1 MKLRILR
8 DVMVAGDRKDA
19 GSIID
24 LEGADASLLLGMGK
38 AEVATEEE
46 PAKPAPAPKA
56 AKAKPEPATT
66 EA

>member
-8 DVMVAGDRKDA
+8 DVMVAGVRQDA

-24 LEGADASLLLGMGK
+24 LEGAAVSLLLGMGK
-38 AEVATEEE
+38 AEVAKEEE

-56 AKAKPEPATT
+56 AKAKAESTAT

>member
-8 DVMVAGDRKDA
+8 DVMVAGVRQDA

-24 LEGADASLLLGMGK
+24 LEGAAVGLLLGMGK
-38 AEVATEEE
+38 AEVAKEEE

-56 AKAKPEPATT
+56 TKAKTESTAT

>member
-8 DVMVAGDRKDA
+8 DVMVAGLRKEA

-24 LEGADASLLLGMGK
+24 LEGAVVGLLLGMGK
-38 AEVATEEE
+38 AEVAKEEE

-56 AKAKPEPATT
+56 AKAKLEPVKS
-66 EA
+66 ED

>member
-8 DVMVAGDRKDA
+8 DVMVAGDRKEA

-24 LEGADASLLLGMGK
+24 IEGAVVGLLLGMGK

-46 PAKPAPAPKA
+46 PAKPAPASKA
-56 AKAKPEPATT
+56 AKAKPETVKS
-66 EA
+66 ED

>member
-8 DVMVAGDRKDA
+8 DVMVAGARKDA
-19 GSIID
+19 GSIIE
-24 LEGADASLLLGMGK
+24 LEGADAHLLLGMGK
-38 AEVATEEE
+38 AEVAKEEE

-56 AKAKPEPATT
+56 TKAKPESPAT